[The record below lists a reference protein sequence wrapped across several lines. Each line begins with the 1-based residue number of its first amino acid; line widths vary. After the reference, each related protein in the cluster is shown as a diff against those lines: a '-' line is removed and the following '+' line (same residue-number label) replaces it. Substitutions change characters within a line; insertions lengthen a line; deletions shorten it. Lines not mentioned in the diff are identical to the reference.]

1 MRTKWLAL
9 LSVAVLAIGLT
20 GCAGYR
26 LGSMLPTDI
35 ETVYVPSILNE
46 TSEPLIEIETTRA
59 VIEQI
64 QRDGSLRIAAED
76 TADAIVRI
84 RIREY
89 RIEPVA
95 FDTTRRSDVRQYRI
109 RMTASLLM
117 TRRADDS
124 VIVERP
130 AVRGEGVFNMAGD
143 LSSSKLIGLPVAA
156 EDLATKLV
164 QQMVEAW

>member
-1 MRTKWLAL
+1 MKTKLFTSLTIVGL
-9 LSVAVLAIGLT
+9 LIGSV

-26 LGSMLPTDI
+26 LGSMLPPDI
-35 ETVYVPSILNE
+35 QTVYIPSFLNE
-46 TSEPLIEIETTRA
+46 TSEPLIEVECHRA
-59 VIEQI
+59 TLAAL
-64 QRDGSLRIAAED
+64 QRDGSLRVAAED
-76 TADAIVRI
+76 SADAIARV

-89 RIEPVA
+89 RIEPVVY
-95 FDTTRRSDVRQYRI
+95 DTTSRSNVKQYRI

-117 TRRADDS
+117 TRRVDDK

-130 AVRGEGVFNMAGD
+130 TVRGEGVFNVAGD

-156 EDLATKLV
+156 EDLARNIV